1 MRKADVQRTG
11 RTSPGADQIERRGRG
26 RRAGGS
32 TARDDVL
39 AAARAEFARRGYAG
53 ATIRSV
59 AATAGV
65 DAALVHYFFGSKD
78 RLFAAAMSLA
88 ANPAELVSQALDG
101 SRDSIGERLVRRALE
116 TWDDPE
122 AQASLVALIRSA
134 SSHEAAAATLR
145 GFVEGEMVPRLALV
159 AGEPD
164 AQLRAALTGSALA
177 GLIVAR
183 YVLRVEPLASA
194 DREELV
200 IRVTPSLQ
208 RYLTG

>member
-1 MRKADVQRTG
+1 MR
-11 RTSPGADQIERRGRG
+11 
-26 RRAGGS
+26 
-32 TARDDVL
+32 
-39 AAARAEFARRGYAG
+39 
-53 ATIRSV
+53 
-59 AATAGV
+59 
-65 DAALVHYFFGSKD
+65 
-78 RLFAAAMSLA
+78 
-88 ANPAELVSQALDG
+88 

-164 AQLRAALTGSALA
+164 AELRAALTGSALA

-200 IRVTPSLQ
+200 ARVTPSLQ